1 MIKIPLKMPDKF
13 DDPIKYIEYLHKL
26 IWLSSREIVF
36 WGCYNEVEDKHDENA
51 YPFLGCN
58 DTFYYASADGENFE
72 EKDMD
77 LIIEVYKKFSWS
89 GVDAW
94 IALKRG
100 IDVLE
105 QRITPEYLK
114 AKEWIKNESGQ
125 GN

>member
-1 MIKIPLKMPDKF
+1 MLDKF
-13 DDPIKYIEYLHKL
+13 KDPIKYIEYLHKL
-26 IWLSSREIVF
+26 IWLSSRNVVF
-36 WGCYNEVEDKHDENA
+36 WGSYNEKTDKWDEDAH
-51 YPFLGCN
+51 PFINCN
-58 DTFYYASADGENFE
+58 DTFYFATADGEDFE

-77 LIIEVYKKFSWS
+77 LIIEAYKKFGYS

-114 AKEWIKNESGQ
+114 AKKWLQDESR
-125 GN
+125 